1 MFLLESIML
10 GLFST
15 VAGVTA
21 GAAIAAGLNAM
32 HVHVPTGLQ
41 FFLMS
46 PFLHISVHGSLL
58 VQSIITITLVTA
70 LAALYPSLRA
80 ARLRPVV
87 AMSHFG

>member
-1 MFLLESIML
+1 V
-10 GLFST
+10 G
-15 VAGVTA
+15 VAA
-21 GAAIAAGLNAM
+21 GAAIASGLNAL
-32 HVHVPTGLQ
+32 HVHVPTGMQ

-46 PFLHISVHGSLL
+46 PYLHISVHGSAL
-58 VQSIITITLVTA
+58 VRSVVAITIVTA

>member
-1 MFLLESIML
+1 
-10 GLFST
+10 
-15 VAGVTA
+15 
-21 GAAIAAGLNAM
+21 
-32 HVHVPTGLQ
+32 
-41 FFLMS
+41 MS
-46 PFLHISVHGSLL
+46 PYLHISVHGALL

>member
-1 MFLLESIML
+1 ML
-10 GLFST
+10 GLFAT
-15 VAGVTA
+15 VTGVAA
-21 GAAIAAGLNAM
+21 GAAIASGLNAL
-32 HVHVPTGLQ
+32 HLHVPTGLQ

-46 PFLHISVHGSLL
+46 PFLHISIHGAAL
-58 VQSIITITLVTA
+58 VQSIVAITFVTA